1 MTVVDRP
8 KAAINGEATAAYAEA
23 VREGLA
29 TALPIALRDAESKVI
44 SDVARHTRNEG
55 VSEDVV
61 REVAEL
67 VIAGLGGSAARAV
80 ADLLVSRLAEQGFAE
95 PVSWLREA
103 LKISKSSRLA
113 TLTDF
118 SNNRNQY
125 IKDVEDGQAA
135 FLTRRGV
142 VVAAVLPVAP
152 GQYEEEIYAPAAR
165 RILAEKEAQPPIE
178 LTAEQVAD
186 IATRGAVAADE
197 YGIDTSG
204 WQKRGADP
212 ELGSEIDRNAVPR
225 RLRAGEFEL

>member
-1 MTVVDRP
+1 MARLRP
-8 KAAINGEATAAYAEA
+8 HTQ
-23 VREGLA
+23 RRCEGLA

-125 IKDVEDGQAA
+125 IQDVEDGQAA

-212 ELGSEIDRNAVPR
+212 ELGSEIDRNAMPR